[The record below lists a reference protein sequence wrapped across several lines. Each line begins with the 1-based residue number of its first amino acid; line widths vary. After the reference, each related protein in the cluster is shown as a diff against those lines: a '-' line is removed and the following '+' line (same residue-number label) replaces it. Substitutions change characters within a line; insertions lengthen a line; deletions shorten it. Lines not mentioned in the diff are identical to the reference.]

1 MQECSSLSLRIPP
14 CRIDFDLKFNE
25 PASYNPDY
33 EVCNHFQRWLLL
45 SLGSI
50 IKVSHEVDFLVI
62 TYIGSGRLNFYKD
75 CTENAARLKQSLDI
89 LGVPLIV
96 YNFADLRKLVKFPN
110 SDFFYFLTRYGAGS
124 WFWKPIIILDALE
137 KYGAKQ
143 IIYVDA
149 DCVINKNPINVLSNN
164 LELHDVA
171 VFRQNSKLAGWI
183 SSRSAKIL
191 GLETKELH
199 NVDLLTA
206 GIIVLRNS
214 TRAKEFLNAWRDGM
228 RDPRVLL
235 HPAINHEVAKHRH
248 DQSVLSALVF
258 KGFMDCKVMDSG
270 FYSRGKESLE
280 DNVATAWV
288 YTGELETDS
297 KVTTVPGRIAL
308 FTDYYSRR
316 IYDVVKSIFITPIHV
331 LFFLAQKPSGT
342 RLKK

>member
-1 MQECSSLSLRIPP
+1 MGVTE
-14 CRIDFDLKFNE
+14 
-25 PASYNPDY
+25 NP
-33 EVCNHFQRWLLL
+33 E
-45 SLGSI
+45 I
-50 IKVSHEVDFLVI
+50 IAV

-75 CTENAARLKQSLDI
+75 CTENATHLKQSLDKF
-89 LGVPLIV
+89 GVPLIV

-124 WFWKPIIILDALE
+124 WFWKPIVILDALE
-137 KYGAKQ
+137 KYSAKQ

-149 DCVINKNPINVLSNN
+149 DCVINKNPINVISNN

-183 SSRSAKIL
+183 SRRSAKIL
-191 GLETKELH
+191 GLEYEELH

-214 TRAKEFLNAWRDGM
+214 TRAREFLNAWHDGM

-235 HPAINHEVAKHRH
+235 HPAIKHELAKHRH

-270 FYSRGKESLE
+270 FYSRRKESLE

-297 KVTTVPGRIAL
+297 KVTTVTERIVL
-308 FTDYYSRR
+308 FADYHSRR
-316 IYDVVKSIFITPIHV
+316 IYDVVKSIIITPIHI

>member
-1 MQECSSLSLRIPP
+1 MQKCSSLSLRIPP
-14 CRIDFDLKFNE
+14 CRIDFDLKFIE
-25 PASYNPDY
+25 LASYDPDY

-124 WFWKPIIILDALE
+124 WFWKPIVILDALE

-143 IIYVDA
+143 LIYLDA

-183 SSRSAKIL
+183 SRRSAKIL
-191 GLETKELH
+191 GLETEQLN

-280 DNVATAWV
+280 DNVATVWV

-316 IYDVVKSIFITPIHV
+316 IYDVVNSIFIAPIHV
-331 LFFLAQKPSGT
+331 LFFLAQKPSGR